1 MKSRFTTIDICAV
14 ISDVK
19 SFLGMRVNNI
29 YDIDNKT
36 YLIRLAKPDLK
47 VVLLIESGLR
57 FHSTEFEWPKN
68 TFPSGFAMKM
78 RKHISGKR
86 LVNISML
93 GIDRILDFQFGSNE
107 AAYHLIVEL
116 YDRGNIILAD
126 FEYTILS
133 LLRTRTDSEDVR
145 FAVRERYPLEN
156 ARQYDGL
163 MSAQNLRELLSQT
176 KDGDVLKKILNP
188 HLVFGPALL
197 DHCLKQAGFVI
208 NAKIGKDVDIDK
220 DIPKIMEALK
230 NAEKHLEMTRNSPCK
245 GYIIQKRENKANAS
259 MDGHDD
265 LLTYQEFHPFLFEQ
279 HKDCPYLEFD
289 FFNKAVDEFFSKIE
303 SQKLDTKALQQEK
316 AVLKKLDNVKK
327 DHEKRLDSLQK
338 AQEEDK
344 EKARLIEINLPLVD
358 QAIKVVNS
366 AIANQIDWAEIS
378 SIVKEAQGRGDRV
391 AMAIKQ
397 LKLET
402 NHISMLLKD
411 EFDDDD
417 DSGEDEND
425 STKKHKKSNA
435 LKIDIDLALTAYAN
449 ARRFYTKKRQA
460 ATKEQRTVEA
470 SKKALKSAEKKTK
483 ETLKEVATTTSIR
496 KARKVYW
503 FEKFFWFIS
512 SENYLVIGGRDQQQN
527 ELIVKRHLKPGDVY
541 VHADLHG
548 ATSIVIKNHT
558 SDGVPPKTLNE
569 AGCMAICYS
578 NAWNDR
584 IITSAWWVYHHQVS
598 KTAPT
603 GEYLTTG
610 SFMIRGKKNYL
621 PPSYL
626 IMGFGF
632 LFRLDETCVG
642 KHKNERRIKIV
653 EEDAVSET
661 TSTSVEDS
669 SLAEDV
675 ELDIGGDGD
684 NSEDSDTE
692 EPVDGEGDSRAEED
706 AQGKLGIDG
715 EREYEEKGDDEEHK
729 RDEDVDT
736 VGEGDDEDVGISDDK
751 EEYDST
757 EGSKKSTIEVENA
770 QEDKDDSEDDDG
782 VPSYPDTSIDFQYT
796 SGGKFQLQRGT
807 STTSSQA
814 TEDFVDLG
822 DGEVLDL
829 RSLGKGSETRKQRLT
844 AKQRRQ
850 MKKKGGDIDKNDVE
864 TLEEVSPGPGV
875 KVTKPESDAGKS
887 KSSPIT
893 QQSAAKRGKKS
904 KLKKMK
910 ERYGDQD
917 EEDRE
922 LMMQFL
928 GSAGAPKES
937 KRKKGK
943 DSKGRKGSSQN
954 RQGEQRMTRNTNKV
968 NNTMKTTVNA
978 VDKQS
983 EVENKALP
991 ANTGQVLEN
1000 FAGDLAEGLEQDGE
1014 QHETEVKLEEN
1025 DEVDIEKEEV
1035 GLLDSLTG
1043 CPYIDDITF
1052 FAIPVCAPYAAVQN
1066 YKFKVKLTPG
1076 TGRRGRAARTAL
1088 HSFIQSRDTT
1098 AREKDLLKSVKDA
1111 DLSRYIPGKVKISAP
1126 NLQKSKK

>member
-14 ISDVK
+14 ITDVK
-19 SFLGMRVNNI
+19 RFLGMRVNNI

-36 YLIRLAKPDLK
+36 YLIRLAKPDHK

-78 RKHISGKR
+78 RKHVSGKR

-116 YDRGNIILAD
+116 YDRGNIILTD
-126 FEYTILS
+126 FEYIILS

-156 ARQYDGL
+156 AKQYEPL
-163 MSAQNLRELLSQT
+163 MTVEKLQELLSQA

-197 DHCLKQAGFVI
+197 DHCLKQVGFVL
-208 NAKIGKDVDIDK
+208 NAKIGKDVNIEQDIS
-220 DIPKIMEALK
+220 KIMEALS
-230 NAEKHLEMTRNSPCK
+230 NAEKYLETTRNSPCK
-245 GYIIQKRENKANAS
+245 GYIIQKREKKHVDSNSGDN
-259 MDGHDD
+259 D

-289 FFNKAVDEFFSKIE
+289 SFNKAVDEFFSKIE

-366 AIANQIDWAEIS
+366 AIANQIDWAEINN
-378 SIVKEAQGRGDRV
+378 IVKEAQARGDGV

-411 EFDDDD
+411 GFDHTDSSDDDD
-417 DSGEDEND
+417 DSQP
-425 STKKHKKSNA
+425 KQRKKSNT

-449 ARRFYTKKRQA
+449 ARSYYTKKRQA

-470 SKKALKSAEKKTK
+470 SKKALKSAERKTK

-503 FEKFFWFIS
+503 FEKFFWFVT

-548 ATSIVIKNHT
+548 ASSIVIKNHT
-558 SDGVPPKTLNE
+558 SEAVPPKTLNE

-578 NAWNDR
+578 SAWTDR

-642 KHKNERRIKIV
+642 KHKDERRIKNV
-653 EEDAVSET
+653 EEDTVSES
-661 TSTSVEDS
+661 TSTTGEDQ
-669 SLAEDV
+669 
-675 ELDIGGDGD
+675 ELDIEGDDSG
-684 NSEDSDTE
+684 DSDTE
-692 EPVDGEGDSRAEED
+692 KPGDTEDSLGIQRDFEGETRTDKDRKDDGGDKDEPLGMIVDKDSNLRIGKDIEGESSEHEGIQDYDGEGDNDKR
-706 AQGKLGIDG
+706 LGITVDN
-715 EREYEEKGDDEEHK
+715 EDDEGTEGGIEGPK
-729 RDEDVDT
+729 DMEDNTENREDSDSNEDEDDL
-736 VGEGDDEDVGISDDK
+736 
-751 EEYDST
+751 
-757 EGSKKSTIEVENA
+757 
-770 QEDKDDSEDDDG
+770 
-782 VPSYPDTSIDFQYT
+782 SYPDTSIDFQYT

-807 STTSSQA
+807 SSSSSHA

-829 RSLGKGSETRKQRLT
+829 RSFGKDSETRKQRLT

-850 MKKKGGDIDKNDVE
+850 MKKKGGSGVLNDKNDVE
-864 TLEEVSPGPGV
+864 AQEDVPSGM
-875 KVTKPESDAGKS
+875 KPKSDAEQGKQ
-887 KSSPIT
+887 PIT
-893 QQSAAKRGKKS
+893 QQSGAKRGKKS
-904 KLKKMK
+904 KLKKIK
-910 ERYGDQD
+910 EKYGDQD

-928 GSAGAPKES
+928 GSAGAPKDS
-937 KRKKGK
+937 KRKKSK
-943 DSKGRKGSSQN
+943 DNKGRKGSAQN
-954 RQGEQRMTRNTNKV
+954 TQGERRVTKGTNKAD
-968 NNTMKTTVNA
+968 NIKPTPPNTGDNG
-978 VDKQS
+978 DKQGKDGS
-983 EVENKALP
+983 EASLGHSGDAL
-991 ANTGQVLEN
+991 QN
-1000 FAGDLAEGLEQDGE
+1000 FAGDLVQGLVQDGGNE
-1014 QHETEVKLEEN
+1014 QQETEVKVL
-1025 DEVDIEKEEV
+1025 I
-1035 GLLDSLTG
+1035 
-1043 CPYIDDITF
+1043 
-1052 FAIPVCAPYAAVQN
+1052 
-1066 YKFKVKLTPG
+1066 
-1076 TGRRGRAARTAL
+1076 
-1088 HSFIQSRDTT
+1088 
-1098 AREKDLLKSVKDA
+1098 
-1111 DLSRYIPGKVKISAP
+1111 
-1126 NLQKSKK
+1126 